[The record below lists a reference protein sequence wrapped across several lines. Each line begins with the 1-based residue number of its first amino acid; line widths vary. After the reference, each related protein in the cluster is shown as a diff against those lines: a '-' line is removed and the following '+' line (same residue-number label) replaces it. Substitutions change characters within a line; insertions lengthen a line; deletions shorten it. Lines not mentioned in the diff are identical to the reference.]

1 MTHDRIRLLASSP
14 MQIHTWR
21 LLTFPRRASQ
31 LPCDVGPKPGHSP
44 PVTGCGRR
52 VLSTMETGKELIIL
66 AKEQLMN
73 NKPRERRTLFLIEVH
88 CHFTLMFKMRKESSL
103 LCANFLPTALVALG
117 VPTRVPVGT
126 AHLTTVYAAA
136 RSDRETKAL
145 PSYSYCF
152 SLSYPHFCPFPPTP
166 PQPPSPCSS
175 LRGNVTKLFL
185 QEKTTSS
192 PGTWVF
198 ILKSAVNLAEP
209 HKDNAKTVWAQE
221 WVERSRGAWGW
232 LGRSSTGAEAQDPQ
246 ESLEVLQNH
255 AFYVN
260 AYCSRPCLSPGEA
273 ICGKNQARV
282 CFEFLPQNCVTPP
295 S

>member
-1 MTHDRIRLLASSP
+1 
-14 MQIHTWR
+14 
-21 LLTFPRRASQ
+21 
-31 LPCDVGPKPGHSP
+31 
-44 PVTGCGRR
+44 
-52 VLSTMETGKELIIL
+52 
-66 AKEQLMN
+66 
-73 NKPRERRTLFLIEVH
+73 
-88 CHFTLMFKMRKESSL
+88 MRKESSL
-103 LCANFLPTALVALG
+103 ICANFLPTALVALG

-145 PSYSYCF
+145 PSYSDCF
-152 SLSYPHFCPFPPTP
+152 SLSHPHFCPSP
-166 PQPPSPCSS
+166 PQPPCSS
-175 LRGNVTKLFL
+175 LRGNGTKLFL

-192 PGTWVF
+192 PGSWVF

-209 HKDNAKTVWAQE
+209 HKDNAKTVWARE

-246 ESLEVLQNH
+246 ESLEVLRNH

-273 ICGKNQARV
+273 ICGKKSGKSLFWVPPLELHNPSKLAFLFTSAVHYFTVGFPGSCSSSWLFSFLSFTKTDGFVVIYVREQLEYENPLV
-282 CFEFLPQNCVTPP
+282 SLCFYLLICLRSSSNTWLSCLLSCMNP
-295 S
+295 STLL